1 MSNAGKAPTD
11 ATELLAFVYAAVQ
24 MEGSGEIGAEM
35 AVESIRRKMGI
46 GEKALA
52 RKRGRRDDFRGEKVA
67 PRPGVNF
74 SHLQI

>member
-1 MSNAGKAPTD
+1 MSNVGKAPPD

-35 AVESIRRKMGI
+35 AVDAIRRKMGI

-52 RKRGRRDDFRGEKVA
+52 RKRGRKEMTFEGRKIPATGR
-67 PRPGVNF
+67 
-74 SHLQI
+74 